1 MLAAMTHPSRVLNLD
16 MKAKL
21 CMPKSYI
28 YIYIYIY
35 IYLYTRFQKLCNIEN
50 LYYIYVCVYI
60 CVYMCVYI
68 YICVYIYTH
77 KYIYTHISESWTNQ
91 QDNFSVTPSFAL
103 TRSSDRFS

>member
-1 MLAAMTHPSRVLNLD
+1 M
-16 MKAKL
+16 
-21 CMPKSYI
+21 C
-28 YIYIYIY
+28 
-35 IYLYTRFQKLCNIEN
+35 
-50 LYYIYVCVYI
+50 IYVC
-60 CVYMCVYI
+60 I